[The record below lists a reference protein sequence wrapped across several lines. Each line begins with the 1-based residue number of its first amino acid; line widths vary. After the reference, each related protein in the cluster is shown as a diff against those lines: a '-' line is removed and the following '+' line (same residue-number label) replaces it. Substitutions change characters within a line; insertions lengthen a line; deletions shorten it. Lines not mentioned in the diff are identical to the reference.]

1 MAEKAVRRLK
11 KFVITLTFVYCPRR
25 DEVIDAYACN
35 YCEHKAGEEWDA
47 ILCKY
52 VKEGGEA

>member
-52 VKEGGEA
+52 VKAEDP